1 MSEAKF
7 DTKLATKLDGAP
19 PLGNLRRVGQG
30 LVVLF
35 VVAAAAAAWRWRH
48 EFDPTTLAELMRT
61 HPAAPLV
68 FLALHIVASLTF
80 VPRTMLGVAA
90 GIVFGVWW
98 GLLWAALGGVVGAV
112 AGFAVARY
120 VHAGLFEPA
129 RWSRLTALLDRAERG
144 GWRGV
149 TLIRLVPV
157 LPHSLVNY
165 ALGLTRVRVGDYALG
180 TFLGQLPMTVAAV
193 DLGTAGERAMRGAGD
208 WLLPTAVGLGALA
221 LTVIIPALLRRR
233 PAPAE

>member
-7 DTKLATKLDGAP
+7 DTKFDGGT
-19 PLGNLRRVGQG
+19 PLGNLRRVGQA
-30 LVVLF
+30 LVALG
-35 VVAAAAAAWRWRH
+35 VVMAAAAAWRWRR
-48 EFDPTTLAELMRT
+48 EFDPATLAELMRT

-80 VPRTMLGVAA
+80 VPRTMLGFAA

-98 GLLWAALGGVVGAV
+98 GLLWAAVGGVIGAV
-112 AGFAVARY
+112 IAFAVARY
-120 VHAGLFEPA
+120 VHAGLFDPA

-157 LPHSLVNY
+157 LPHTLVNY
-165 ALGLTRVRVGDYALG
+165 ALGLTRVRSGDYALG
-180 TFLGQLPMTVAAV
+180 TLLGQLPMTVAAV
-193 DLGTAGERAMRGAGD
+193 DLGAAGERAMRGAGD
-208 WLLPTAVGLGALA
+208 WLLPTTIGLGALA
-221 LTVIIPALLRRR
+221 LTVIIPALARHRQV
-233 PAPAE
+233 PAE